1 LDAALAE
8 SVGSVVEPT
17 TVLTCLTLVPTALMA
32 RTRGNCFMV
41 VGSMVVDILV
51 AACLQDCMGQE
62 MVG

>member
-8 SVGSVVEPT
+8 SVGSVVGPIM
-17 TVLTCLTLVPTALMA
+17 VLTCLTLVLTALMA
-32 RTRGNCFMV
+32 RTRGNCSMV

-51 AACLQDCMGQE
+51 AACMGQE